1 MKDDKIYKRLL
12 NLIKLFKNRPY
23 HLTKYLIENNALSS
37 DFTQK
42 LLNNKSLD
50 DVKLLPP
57 HFDNV
62 NEMNNYFNSLLL
74 DFDPE
79 KESLEQLTLKLNA
92 KLDQLLKEELYED
105 AIRVR
110 DYMVAKNIKRI

>member
-1 MKDDKIYKRLL
+1 MNDKIYKRLL

-23 HLTKYLIENNALSS
+23 HLTKYLIENNALNP
-37 DFTQK
+37 DFTKK